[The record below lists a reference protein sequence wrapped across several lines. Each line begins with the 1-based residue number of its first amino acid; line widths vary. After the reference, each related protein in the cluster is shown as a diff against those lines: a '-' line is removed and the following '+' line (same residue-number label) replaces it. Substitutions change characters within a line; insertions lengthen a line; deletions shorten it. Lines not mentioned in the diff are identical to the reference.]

1 MKVIFHSFVGFATIA
16 LLLSLLMLHSSA
28 AQLQQQQQPASA
40 VSSQHQFTASTTAK
54 QVVDAY
60 KAGVP
65 FKNYIAVAIKNRES
79 PGQTIIKN
87 QLSSGNVMCGGS
99 DAVTKTSVCDGIIPF
114 AKLACEDDPTISA
127 NCSHPYINQYITQR
141 GLDAQAINKGA
152 YKQLAHMMADA
163 HPEVQGNDAIFE
175 LR

>member
-1 MKVIFHSFVGFATIA
+1 MKVIFDSFVGLATVA
-16 LLLSLLMLHSSA
+16 LLLYLLILHSSA
-28 AQLQQQQQPASA
+28 AQLQQQPAST
-40 VSSQHQFTASTTAK
+40 VSSQHQFTAATTAK

-65 FKNYIAVAIKNRES
+65 FKNYIAAAIKNRES
-79 PGQTIIKN
+79 PGQTIVKN

-99 DAVTKTSVCDGIIPF
+99 DAVTKTSVCDGIISF
-114 AKLACEDDPTISA
+114 AKLVCEDDPTISP

-141 GLDAQAINKGA
+141 GLDAQAKNKGA

-163 HPEVQGNDAIFE
+163 HTEAQGNDAIFE